1 MHFSGWGT
9 LVYFDTEE
17 YQIEPD
23 EIPIAT
29 IPTLGPQWKIIH
41 DFKPT
46 EYSSELM
53 LNPVS
58 LLVEVAP
65 HFIPGIVFS
74 CTETSHSIALVNLN
88 GPGMDLESSQP
99 PKLGEWTRIEM
110 SLEEENGM
118 AILAFSVGGQEVGRE
133 VLGEFEPDLLV
144 DVKILAGTS
153 HGPAQPGFIRRL
165 IVLDKQ

>member
-65 HFIPGIVFS
+65 HFIPGIIFS

-88 GPGMDLESSQP
+88 GPDMGLES
-99 PKLGEWTRIEM
+99 K
-110 SLEEENGM
+110 
-118 AILAFSVGGQEVGRE
+118 
-133 VLGEFEPDLLV
+133 
-144 DVKILAGTS
+144 
-153 HGPAQPGFIRRL
+153 PATKAWRMDQ
-165 IVLDKQ
+165 D

>member
-1 MHFSGWGT
+1 
-9 LVYFDTEE
+9 
-17 YQIEPD
+17 
-23 EIPIAT
+23 
-29 IPTLGPQWKIIH
+29 
-41 DFKPT
+41 
-46 EYSSELM
+46 M

-58 LLVEVAP
+58 LLVEIAP

-88 GPGMDLESSQP
+88 GPDLDLEGKPP

-110 SLEEENGM
+110 SLEEENGK

-133 VLGEFEPDLLV
+133 VLGDFHFEPDLVV
-144 DVKILAGTS
+144 DFKILAGTS